1 MVPTKKPLVVAVN
14 IKNVAERFEIENIY
28 LAALFLA
35 FLSKVQDNG
44 MLFIFPLKVVTTE
57 TQGKKL
63 LTLL

>member
-1 MVPTKKPLVVAVN
+1 MAVN
-14 IKNVAERFEIENIY
+14 IKNVAERFEIEKIY
-28 LAALFLA
+28 QAALFLP

-44 MLFIFPLKVVTTE
+44 MLFIFPLKVVTTDTE